1 MEYSLTI
8 LTVFNLHFLIHVLIL
23 ILMEYSLTICKRAI
37 YVFSF
42 QSLLSWNTLSVREL
56 VPSEKFFRKCI
67 KSQHSFQIK
76 IKVYLLNLLNSN
88 GLYFRKTNTCL
99 NKFLHLR
106 KIYLFRFSKS
116 LKMNTLNQRPK
127 SC

>member
-1 MEYSLTI
+1 
-8 LTVFNLHFLIHVLIL
+8 
-23 ILMEYSLTICKRAI
+23 MEYSLTICKRAI

-88 GLYFRKTNTCL
+88 GLYFCETNTCL
-99 NKFLHLR
+99 NKFLYLR
-106 KIYLFRFSKS
+106 KNIFISFL
-116 LKMNTLNQRPK
+116 
-127 SC
+127 